1 MNAEGSA
8 VRSAVIA
15 DPEAVSV
22 QRASARRH
30 QPSVVTTASP
40 ATGSGRSS
48 WIVDSW
54 LYDGPLSGSPDP
66 DRTGSDIRC
75 LAQ

>member
-30 QPSVVTTASP
+30 QPSVMTTASAPSLGARREIFRASTPDSAIRP
-40 ATGSGRSS
+40 A
-48 WIVDSW
+48 
-54 LYDGPLSGSPDP
+54 
-66 DRTGSDIRC
+66 
-75 LAQ
+75 A